1 MAEGPGHQGPVLS
14 SRSSGFT
21 QREYDRSRFLFLKE
35 YSGCYANKLIIC
47 ISANN
52 HLIIDN

>member
-1 MAEGPGHQGPVLS
+1 MAEGLGNQGPILS

-21 QREYDRSRFLFLKE
+21 QREYDRSRFFFKKE
-35 YSGCYANKLIIC
+35 YSGCYANKLITC